1 MRSSKLKVKGWQ
13 WKLRVAVPVTV
24 PVAVAML
31 LVVASTRA
39 TAQTMDANAVL
50 ASIDQKAA
58 TYRDV
63 AMKIWSWAEVGYQEA
78 KSSALLQEQLKA
90 AGFTVA
96 TGVAEIPTAFTATWG
111 AGKPVIGIIGEFDAL
126 PGLSQAASPEREAI
140 LVNGPGHGC
149 GHHLFGTAS
158 TAAAIAVKQWLAANQ
173 QSGTLRFYGTPAEEG
188 GAGKVYM
195 LRAGL
200 FDDVDAVVTM
210 HPGDRNA
217 ASASSNLANIT
228 GKFRFRGVSAH
239 AAAAPERG
247 RSALDG
253 VEAMDAMVN
262 MLREHVDSDARIH
275 YVITNGG
282 QAPNVVPDFAEVY
295 YYARHNDMRVLDDIW
310 ERITNAATGAAL
322 GTGTTMEV
330 EMTGAVWNVLPNSY
344 LVGLMQQKLR
354 KVGGYE
360 YTPAERLF
368 AEGIR
373 KSLTGELPPID
384 SANAVF
390 APEAGIGSASTD
402 LGDVSWRVPTV
413 QMTAATW
420 VPGTPA
426 HSWQAVAAGGMSIGV
441 KGMMVAAK
449 GMTLMAMDL
458 FSDPAHL
465 AKARAEFEKRRG
477 SNFKYTTRLADRK
490 PALDYRK

>member
-217 ASASSNLANIT
+217 ASAS
-228 GKFRFRGVSAH
+228 
-239 AAAAPERG
+239 
-247 RSALDG
+247 
-253 VEAMDAMVN
+253 
-262 MLREHVDSDARIH
+262 
-275 YVITNGG
+275 
-282 QAPNVVPDFAEVY
+282 
-295 YYARHNDMRVLDDIW
+295 
-310 ERITNAATGAAL
+310 
-322 GTGTTMEV
+322 
-330 EMTGAVWNVLPNSY
+330 
-344 LVGLMQQKLR
+344 
-354 KVGGYE
+354 
-360 YTPAERLF
+360 
-368 AEGIR
+368 
-373 KSLTGELPPID
+373 
-384 SANAVF
+384 
-390 APEAGIGSASTD
+390 TD